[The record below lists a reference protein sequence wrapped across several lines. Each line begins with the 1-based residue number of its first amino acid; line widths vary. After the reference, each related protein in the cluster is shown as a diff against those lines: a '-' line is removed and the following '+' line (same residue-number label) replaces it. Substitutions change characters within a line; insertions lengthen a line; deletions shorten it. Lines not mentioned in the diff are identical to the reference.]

1 MTLLLLP
8 RNRSRALRGV
18 PPLLATAVVVL
29 GGLFSGMAAPARPA
43 IAAAV
48 TADNKDSKNKQ
59 PKPPAEDPEV
69 KMGREAHE
77 ELLRSGAKII
87 RDPKIAGRVETIGKK
102 VAQVANDNPLPATFG
117 SSRHV
122 RYDYKFFVIDEK
134 EVNAY
139 SLPGGYI
146 YVTKG
151 LYDYVQSDDEL
162 AGVLGHEVI
171 HAAHHHV
178 AQLQKQ
184 ASRYNTAMLV
194 AALGAILSGS
204 SDAMNLVAGLQL
216 FAVQRV
222 NGHGQNAEKDADHA
236 GVIVARQAGYNPVGA
251 LTVMERFARDEK
263 FRPDIEQGIFR
274 THPPSRERADAMI
287 AQIGRMGLPIN
298 RRDVTNA
305 IKAAAQP
312 APKDAPAG
320 AQDVILDGKLVFRTA
335 STERARRTA
344 ETINR
349 LLDADLQ
356 IYDVRKQGTQI
367 VARGE
372 TLVAVEPEDARL
384 VPGATPESV
393 TDQAYRVLRNALY
406 KQVLNNAY

>member
-1 MTLLLLP
+1 MMLLLEY
-8 RNRSRALRGV
+8 RSRVLRGV
-18 PPLLATAVVVL
+18 PPLLTTIAVVAGAL
-29 GGLFSGMAAPARPA
+29 IAGIAAPARPA
-43 IAAAV
+43 TAATAA
-48 TADNKDSKNKQ
+48 TADNKGGKNKQ

-102 VAQVANDNPLPATFG
+102 IAAIANDNPLPATFG

-162 AGVLGHEVI
+162 AGVLGHEII

-236 GVIVARQAGYNPVGA
+236 GVVVARQAGYNPVGA

-287 AQIGRMGLPIN
+287 AQISGMGLPIN

-320 AQDVILDGKLVFRTA
+320 ALDVVLDGKLIFRTTSA
-335 STERARRTA
+335 ERARRSA

-356 IYDVRKQGTQI
+356 IYDVRKQGTQVI
-367 VARGE
+367 ARGE
-372 TLVAVEPEDARL
+372 TLVAVEPDDVRL
-384 VPGATPESV
+384 MPGATPESV

-406 KQVLNNAY
+406 KQVLNSAY